1 MKVIK
6 PLTFFDEIKIIH
18 IRNVNSS
25 KRKNK
30 EFELRNRPNQ
40 SWHLEERKRWELG
53 MHLVYG

>member
-1 MKVIK
+1 MKIIK
-6 PLTFFDEIKIIH
+6 PLIFFDEIKIID

-30 EFELRNRPNQ
+30 EFELRNCPNQ
-40 SWHLEERKRWELG
+40 SLHLEERKQWELG